1 MELYWSCSECGSA
14 NPYPGSQE
22 CEVCGKHIEEIE
34 IEKVLQ
40 RKKEIENRIEQEK
53 IEERKKIELAE
64 NERKKEEKRRKIVKR
79 NKTKKFVL
87 AATSVLVLIAIIIFF
102 SFIQPAMKY
111 SEAEVLMENR
121 NYPAAIEIYESLY
134 DYKDS
139 KILIEE
145 CKEKQKEVNYQE
157 AIKSFN
163 DGNYEFARDFFALLG
178 DYKDCK
184 DYIGKCDI
192 EALKESNKNDIVVLG
207 EYKGTTID
215 WVVLE
220 KNPTDV
226 LLVSKYYID
235 SKIANEK
242 PYGKY
247 GKYTCWSGS
256 TLRTWLNNT
265 FVKEAFSPSVSEALI
280 CNRLQTNE
288 YDVANYDGW
297 NDEEITV
304 STEDRVYIPSIS
316 DIEKYN
322 IKPTSLM
329 NDSNNKLVTG
339 WLRDRG
345 HGIAFQDSF
354 EEDGTYGSE
363 WHFYSSYGI
372 RPIICVSLNGET
384 EIHNESYNEVG
395 G

>member
-1 MELYWSCSECGSA
+1 M
-14 NPYPGSQE
+14 
-22 CEVCGKHIEEIE
+22 
-34 IEKVLQ
+34 
-40 RKKEIENRIEQEK
+40 
-53 IEERKKIELAE
+53 
-64 NERKKEEKRRKIVKR
+64 
-79 NKTKKFVL
+79 
-87 AATSVLVLIAIIIFF
+87 
-102 SFIQPAMKY
+102 
-111 SEAEVLMENR
+111 
-121 NYPAAIEIYESLY
+121 
-134 DYKDS
+134 
-139 KILIEE
+139 
-145 CKEKQKEVNYQE
+145 
-157 AIKSFN
+157 
-163 DGNYEFARDFFALLG
+163 
-178 DYKDCK
+178 
-184 DYIGKCDI
+184 
-192 EALKESNKNDIVVLG
+192 VLG

-345 HGIAFQDSF
+345 HGIAFQVSF

-372 RPIICVSLNGET
+372 RPIIRVSLNGET